1 MICQQSGTEFHF
13 PDLDKQLCLI
23 QQMFEKR
30 DRSKSNASEHQQL
43 PSADAALRPL
53 TLNTGLSF
61 SYPVQFQSHVE
72 NIRNK
77 RSFFCSHFAGCH
89 ATSSPSPSPSPHKR
103 YVVPALICSVIGP
116 EYPRGT
122 LHNQSNADVK
132 LTATWSLPVSRALDT
147 SLVFTLSSH
156 WLLVIY
162 LIS

>member
-72 NIRNK
+72 NIRI
-77 RSFFCSHFAGCH
+77 FI
-89 ATSSPSPSPSPHKR
+89 
-103 YVVPALICSVIGP
+103 Y
-116 EYPRGT
+116 
-122 LHNQSNADVK
+122 
-132 LTATWSLPVSRALDT
+132 
-147 SLVFTLSSH
+147 
-156 WLLVIY
+156 IY
-162 LIS
+162 LIYWQTRYNGIRKKLNPFNPKSDENLISPCSHTAESFIKIMRIKEMIINLRGFDCVTNSPS